1 MAFQPARFGRRHE
14 SCRGT
19 KRRGVYVFRFQ
30 HAEGA
35 RSKPSQETTA
45 IAFVLVRFHYLRT
58 RVTLSIYCIV
68 LAKPCRW
75 DLSLDLIHPQIR
87 VHDACMGV
95 Y

>member
-1 MAFQPARFGRRHE
+1 MNRARQ
-14 SCRGT
+14 

-30 HAEGA
+30 HAEAA
-35 RSKPSQETTA
+35 RSKPSQEST
-45 IAFVLVRFHYLRT
+45 AFVLVGFSDLRIHV
-58 RVTLSIYCIV
+58 RLSIYCIV

-75 DLSLDLIHPQIR
+75 DLSLDLIHTQIR